1 MEKEIL
7 ISDDEYETRCAVLEH
22 GVLNEIYIERKAD
35 TQTLGN
41 LYKGRVA
48 NVLPGMQVAFV
59 DIGLDR
65 HAFLHISDLKYESVD
80 VTLNGNGNR
89 NGNGNG
95 NGNRNGKSAKNS
107 VLDLKAKRP
116 KASRGGRGFPFLI
129 SDLISKKQE
138 ILVQV
143 GKEPMGNKGARVTSN
158 ITLPGRYVV
167 YMPNSSN
174 IGVSRRIESASER
187 DRLRNM
193 AQTVKADVEG
203 GFIIRTAA
211 EGLNEAEFAA
221 EIRYLINQW
230 KQTLARANRKSAP
243 SLVSKDLGFTNRIVR
258 DMFTKDVKQLLIDSK
273 AGYQETMDYVSS
285 VMPDLQKRVTLYQE
299 KTALFNAF
307 GVERELKNALS
318 EKIWLKCGGHIII
331 QQTEAMVSI
340 DVNTGRFVGKAD
352 PDNTIL
358 SANMEAVEEVVRQLQ
373 LRDLGGIIVVDFI
386 DMEEASH
393 RKRVFKMLQ
402 DALRKD
408 RARTNILHFSDLGL
422 VEMTRQRTRPSL
434 STLLMEPCPYC
445 DGHGTVLSIETVGIQ
460 LFRAIKAAHRQ
471 TQKPELRVIAND
483 DVVSHLKS
491 AMSDKLR
498 DLRRS
503 LKLNLVLESDINLHL
518 EDYRIFAGNG
528 EEVFL
533 E

>member
-7 ISDDEYETRCAVLEH
+7 ISDDEYETRCAVLEE
-22 GVLNEIYIERKAD
+22 GVLNEIYIERKAA

-41 LYKGRVA
+41 LYKGRVE

-65 HAFLHISDLKYESVD
+65 HAFLHISDLKYESANED
-80 VTLNGNGNR
+80 ETEDEKLDGNR
-89 NGNGNG
+89 
-95 NGNRNGKSAKNS
+95 KSDKDADT
-107 VLDLKAKRP
+107 LDLKAKP
-116 KASRGGRGFPFLI
+116 TKQSRGGRGFPFLI

-138 ILVQV
+138 LLVQV
-143 GKEPMGNKGARVTSN
+143 GKEPIGTKGARVTSN

-174 IGVSRRIESASER
+174 IGVSRRIESVTER

-193 AQTVKADVEG
+193 AKAIKADVEG

-211 EGLNEAEFAA
+211 EGLSETEFAA

-230 KQTLARANRKSAP
+230 KQVGERAKRKSAP
-243 SLVSKDLGFTNRIVR
+243 SLVSKDLSFTNRIVR
-258 DMFTKDVKQLLIDSK
+258 DMLTKDVKQLLIDSK
-273 AGYQETMDYVSS
+273 VGYRETIDYVSS
-285 VMPDLQKRVTLYQE
+285 VMPDLKPRVSLYQNG
-299 KTALFNAF
+299 TTLFDAY
-307 GVERELKNALS
+307 GVERALKEALS

-340 DVNTGRFVGKAD
+340 DVNTGRFVGKSD

-358 SANMEAVEEVVRQLQ
+358 SANLEAVEEVVRQIQ

-402 DALRKD
+402 EALRKD

-434 STLLMEPCPYC
+434 STLLMEECPYC
-445 DGHGTVLSIETVGIQ
+445 DGHGTVLSIETVVIQ
-460 LFRAIKAAHRQ
+460 LLRAVKTAHNQ
-471 TQKPELRVIAND
+471 TKHSELRVVAND
-483 DVVSHLKS
+483 YVVSHIKS
-491 AMSDKLR
+491 QMANKLR
-498 DLRRS
+498 ELKKS
-503 LKLNLVLESDINLHL
+503 LKLDLTLESDADLHL
-518 EDYRIFAGNG
+518 EDYRIFVGRG
-528 EEVFL
+528 EELFL
-533 E
+533 D

>member
-7 ISDDEYETRCAVLEH
+7 ISDDEYETRCAVLEG

-41 LYKGRVA
+41 LYKGRVE

-59 DIGLDR
+59 DIGLER
-65 HAFLHISDLKYESVD
+65 HAFLHISDLKYESVTERINGSD
-80 VTLNGNGNR
+80 NGNHR
-89 NGNGNG
+89 A
-95 NGNRNGKSAKNS
+95 AKNTAL
-107 VLDLKAKRP
+107 LDLKTKRP
-116 KASRGGRGFPFLI
+116 KRGRGGRGFPFLI

-193 AQTVKADVEG
+193 AQAVKADVEG

-211 EGLNEAEFAA
+211 EGLNEAEFTA
-221 EIRYLINQW
+221 EIRYLIRQW
-230 KQTLARANRKSAP
+230 QQTRERAKGKAAP
-243 SLVSKDLGFTNRIVR
+243 SLVSKDLSFTHKIAR
-258 DMFTKDVKQLLIDSK
+258 DMLTKEVKQLLIDSE
-273 AGYQETMDYVSS
+273 AGYQEAMKYVAE
-285 VMPDLQKRVTLYQE
+285 VMPNLQPRVSLYDFRRE
-299 KTALFNAF
+299 NVPLFDAY

-358 SANMEAVEEVVRQLQ
+358 SANLEAVEEVVRQLQ

-445 DGHGTVLSIETVGIQ
+445 DGHGTVLSIETVSIQ
-460 LFRAIKAAHRQ
+460 LFRAIKAATSASSRGQ
-471 TQKPELRVIAND
+471 TQPSELRVIAND
-483 DVVSHLKS
+483 EVVSHLKS
-491 AMSDKLR
+491 RMSDKLR
-498 DLRRS
+498 ALKRS
-503 LKLNLVLESDINLHL
+503 LKLDLTLEPDVNLHL
-518 EDYRIFAGNG
+518 EDYRIFVGNG
-528 EEVFL
+528 EEFFRH
-533 E
+533 

>member
-7 ISDDEYETRCAVLEH
+7 ISDDEYETRCAVLEG

-41 LYKGRVA
+41 LYKGRVE

-65 HAFLHISDLKYESVD
+65 HAFLHISDLKYESVTERINGSD
-80 VTLNGNGNR
+80 NGNHR
-89 NGNGNG
+89 A
-95 NGNRNGKSAKNS
+95 GKKAAL
-107 VLDLKAKRP
+107 LDLKAKRP
-116 KASRGGRGFPFLI
+116 KSGRGGRGFPFLI
-129 SDLISKKQE
+129 SDLISKRQE

-193 AQTVKADVEG
+193 AQAVKADVEG

-211 EGLNEAEFAA
+211 EGLNEAEFTA
-221 EIRYLINQW
+221 EIRYLIRQW
-230 KQTLARANRKSAP
+230 QQTRERAKRKAAP
-243 SLVSKDLGFTNRIVR
+243 SLVSKDLSFTHKIAR
-258 DMFTKDVKQLLIDSK
+258 DMLTKEVKRLLIDSE
-273 AGYQETMDYVSS
+273 AGYEEAMKYVGE
-285 VMPDLQKRVTLYQE
+285 VMPKLGPRVSLYRE
-299 KTALFNAF
+299 NAPLFDAY
-307 GVERELKNALS
+307 GVERELRMALG

-331 QQTEAMVSI
+331 EQTEAMVSI

-358 SANMEAVEEVVRQLQ
+358 SANLEAVEEVVRQLQ

-402 DALRKD
+402 DALRRD

-445 DGHGTVLSIETVGIQ
+445 DGHGTVLSIETVSIQ
-460 LFRAIKAAHRQ
+460 LFRAIKAAHRHQEQ
-471 TQKPELRVIAND
+471 TRSSELRVIAND
-483 DVVSHLKS
+483 EVVSHLKS
-491 AMSDKLR
+491 RMSDKLR
-498 DLRRS
+498 ALKRS
-503 LKLNLVLESDINLHL
+503 LKLELTLEPDVNLHL
-518 EDYRIFAGNG
+518 EDYRIFVGNG
-528 EEVFL
+528 EEFFC
-533 E
+533 

>member
-7 ISDDEYETRCAVLEH
+7 ISDDEYETRCAVLDE
-22 GVLNEIYIERKAD
+22 GVLNEIYIERKAA

-41 LYKGRVA
+41 LYKGRVE

-65 HAFLHISDLKYESVD
+65 HAFLHISDLKYESANEDETEDENV
-80 VTLNGNGNR
+80 NGNHR
-89 NGNGNG
+89 
-95 NGNRNGKSAKNS
+95 KLDKD
-107 VLDLKAKRP
+107 VDTLDLKAKP
-116 KASRGGRGFPFLI
+116 AKHSRGGRGFPFLI
-129 SDLISKKQE
+129 SDLISKRQE
-138 ILVQV
+138 LLVQV
-143 GKEPMGNKGARVTSN
+143 GKEPIGTKGARVTSN

-174 IGVSRRIESASER
+174 IGVSRRIESVTER

-193 AQTVKADVEG
+193 AKTIKAGVEG

-211 EGLNEAEFAA
+211 EGISETEFAS
-221 EIRYLINQW
+221 EIRYLISQW
-230 KQTLARANRKSAP
+230 KQVSERAKRKSAP
-243 SLVSKDLGFTNRIVR
+243 SLVSKDLSFTNRIVR
-258 DMFTKDVKQLLIDSK
+258 DMLTKDVKQLLIDSK
-273 AGYQETMDYVSS
+273 TGYQETMDYVSS
-285 VMPDLQKRVTLYQE
+285 VMPELKPRVSLYKDSITLFDAY
-299 KTALFNAF
+299 
-307 GVERELKNALS
+307 GVEHALKEALS

-340 DVNTGRFVGKAD
+340 DVNTGRFVGQSD

-358 SANMEAVEEVVRQLQ
+358 SANLEAVEEVVRQIQ

-402 DALRKD
+402 EALRKD

-434 STLLMEPCPYC
+434 STLLMEECPYC
-445 DGHGTVLSIETVGIQ
+445 NGHGTVLSIETVVIQ
-460 LFRAIKAAHRQ
+460 LLRAIKMAHNQ
-471 TQKPELRVIAND
+471 SGHAELRVIAND
-483 DVVSHLKS
+483 YVVSHIKS
-491 AMSDKLR
+491 QMTNKLR
-498 DLRRS
+498 DLKKS
-503 LKLNLVLESDINLHL
+503 LKLELVLEADADLHL
-518 EDYRIFAGNG
+518 EDYRIFVGTG
-528 EEVFL
+528 EELFL
-533 E
+533 D

>member
-7 ISDDEYETRCAVLEH
+7 ISDDEYETRCAVLDE
-22 GVLNEIYIERKAD
+22 GVLNEIYIERKAAA
-35 TQTLGN
+35 QTLGN
-41 LYKGRVA
+41 LYKGRVE

-65 HAFLHISDLKYESVD
+65 HAFLHISDLKYEHAD
-80 VTLNGNGNR
+80 EDENE
-89 NGNGNG
+89 
-95 NGNRNGKSAKNS
+95 NGKQNGDRRSNKNAA
-107 VLDLKAKRP
+107 VLDLKGKQS
-116 KASRGGRGFPFLI
+116 KQTRGGRGFPFLI

-138 ILVQV
+138 LLVQV
-143 GKEPMGNKGARVTSN
+143 GKEPIGTKGARVTSN

-174 IGVSRRIESASER
+174 IGVSRRIESATER

-193 AQTVKADVEG
+193 AKAVKADVEG

-211 EGLNEAEFAA
+211 EGLNETEFAA
-221 EIRYLINQW
+221 EIRYLIDQW
-230 KQTLARANRKSAP
+230 KQVRKRADRKSAP
-243 SLVSKDLGFTNRIVR
+243 SLVSRDLSFTNRIVR
-258 DMFTKDVKQLLIDSK
+258 DMLTKEVKQLFIDSET
-273 AGYQETMDYVSS
+273 GYKETMEYVSS
-285 VMPDLQKRVTLYQE
+285 VMPNLQSRVSFYREDPTLFDAY
-299 KTALFNAF
+299 
-307 GVERELKNALS
+307 GVERALKEALS

-340 DVNTGRFVGKAD
+340 DVNTGRFVGKSD

-358 SANMEAVEEVVRQLQ
+358 SANLEAVEEVVRQIQ

-402 DALRKD
+402 EALRKD

-434 STLLMEPCPYC
+434 STLLMEECPYC
-445 DGHGTVLSIETVGIQ
+445 DGHGTILSVETVVIQ
-460 LFRAIKAAHRQ
+460 LLRAIKMAHKQTRQ
-471 TQKPELRVIAND
+471 SQLRVIAND
-483 DVVSHLKS
+483 YVVSHIKS
-491 AMSDKLR
+491 QMSSKLR
-498 DLRRS
+498 ELKKS
-503 LKLNLVLESDINLHL
+503 LKLDLILEPDADLHL
-518 EDYRIFAGNG
+518 EDYRIFVGKG
-528 EEVFL
+528 EELFL
-533 E
+533 N

>member
-7 ISDDEYETRCAVLEH
+7 ISDDEYETRCAVLEE
-22 GVLNEIYIERKAD
+22 GVLNEIYIERKAA

-41 LYKGRVA
+41 LYKGRVE

-65 HAFLHISDLKYESVD
+65 HAFLHISDLKYESANED
-80 VTLNGNGNR
+80 ETDNGKANGNR
-89 NGNGNG
+89 
-95 NGNRNGKSAKNS
+95 RPDKD
-107 VLDLKAKRP
+107 VDTLDLKAKP
-116 KASRGGRGFPFLI
+116 AKQSRGGRGFPFLI
-129 SDLISKKQE
+129 SDLISKRQE
-138 ILVQV
+138 LLVQV
-143 GKEPMGNKGARVTSN
+143 GKEPIGTKGARVTSN

-174 IGVSRRIESASER
+174 IGVSRRIESATER

-193 AQTVKADVEG
+193 AKTIKADVEG

-211 EGLNEAEFAA
+211 EGLNESEFAA

-230 KQTLARANRKSAP
+230 KQIGGRAKQKSAP
-243 SLVSKDLGFTNRIVR
+243 SLVSKDLSFTNRIVR
-258 DMFTKDVKQLLIDSK
+258 DMLTKDVKQLLIDSK
-273 AGYQETMDYVSS
+273 PGYQETIDYVAS
-285 VMPDLQKRVTLYQE
+285 VMPDLKPRVSLYQDE
-299 KTALFNAF
+299 ATLFDVY
-307 GVERELKNALS
+307 GVERALKEALS

-340 DVNTGRFVGKAD
+340 DVNTGRFVGKSD

-358 SANMEAVEEVVRQLQ
+358 SANMEAVEEVVRQIQ

-386 DMEEASH
+386 DMEDVSH

-402 DALRKD
+402 EALRKD

-434 STLLMEPCPYC
+434 STLLMEECPYC
-445 DGHGTVLSIETVGIQ
+445 DGHGTVLSIETVVIQ
-460 LFRAIKAAHRQ
+460 LLRAIKAAHSQ
-471 TQKPELRVIAND
+471 TRHSELRVIAND
-483 DVVSHLKS
+483 YVVSHIKS
-491 AMSDKLR
+491 QMANKLR
-498 DLRRS
+498 ELKNS
-503 LKLNLVLESDINLHL
+503 LKLDLTLETDVDLHL
-518 EDYRIFAGNG
+518 EDYRIFVGKG
-528 EEVFL
+528 EEIFL
-533 E
+533 D

>member
-7 ISDDEYETRCAVLEH
+7 ISDDEYETRCAVLDE
-22 GVLNEIYIERKAD
+22 GVLNEIYIERKAA

-41 LYKGRVA
+41 LYKGRVE

-59 DIGLDR
+59 DIGLER
-65 HAFLHISDLKYESVD
+65 HAFLHISDLKYESID
-80 VTLNGNGNR
+80 EDEDE
-89 NGNGNG
+89 
-95 NGNRNGKSAKNS
+95 NGKQNGHQKSHTDTA
-107 VLDLKAKRP
+107 VLDLKAKP
-116 KASRGGRGFPFLI
+116 SKQTRGGRGFPFLI

-138 ILVQV
+138 LLVQV
-143 GKEPMGNKGARVTSN
+143 GKEPIGTKGARVTSN

-174 IGVSRRIESASER
+174 IGVSRRIESATER

-193 AQTVKADVEG
+193 AKTVKADVEG

-211 EGLNEAEFAA
+211 EGLNETEFTA
-221 EIRYLINQW
+221 EIRYLIDQW
-230 KQTLARANRKSAP
+230 KQTCERAKRKSAP
-243 SLVSKDLGFTNRIVR
+243 SLVSKDLSFTNRVVR
-258 DMFTKDVKQLLIDSK
+258 DMLTKDVKRLLIDSK
-273 AGYQETMDYVSS
+273 AGYKETIDYVSS
-285 VMPDLQKRVTLYQE
+285 VMPNLESRVSLYQE
-299 KTALFNAF
+299 NATLFDAY
-307 GVERELKNALS
+307 GVERALKDALS

-340 DVNTGRFVGKAD
+340 DVNTGRFVGKSD

-358 SANMEAVEEVVRQLQ
+358 SANLEAVEEVVRQIQ

-402 DALRKD
+402 EALRKD

-434 STLLMEPCPYC
+434 STLLMEECPYC
-445 DGHGTVLSIETVGIQ
+445 AGHGTILSIETVVIQ
-460 LFRAIKAAHRQ
+460 LLRAIKMAHKQTRQ
-471 TQKPELRVIAND
+471 SELRVIAND
-483 DVVSHLKS
+483 YVISHIKS
-491 AMSDKLR
+491 QMASKLR
-498 DLRRS
+498 ELKKS
-503 LKLNLVLESDINLHL
+503 LKLDLVLESDADLHL
-518 EDYRIFAGNG
+518 EDYRIFVGKG
-528 EEVFL
+528 EELFL
-533 E
+533 D